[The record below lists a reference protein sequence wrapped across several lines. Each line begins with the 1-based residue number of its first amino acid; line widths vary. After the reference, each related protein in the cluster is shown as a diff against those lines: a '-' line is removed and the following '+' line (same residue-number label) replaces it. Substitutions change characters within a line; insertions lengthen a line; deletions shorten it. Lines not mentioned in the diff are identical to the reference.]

1 MTVSPSAAALALE
14 ATLAGTGAP
23 AAPQVSWSPA
33 LRLAIDIALN
43 APVPTAVVSGS
54 RCHAI
59 ANGPFWDMLGLPHA
73 SQGQALI
80 ERSPR
85 LVELLRAALR
95 DIEQG
100 ECASAGNLGS
110 VIVPDQ
116 GNGGQA
122 SAHLTPLRDDAGVVV
137 GALLTL
143 VVLPAAGGGDSGL
156 AARLAEQQRATQA
169 SEERLRL
176 ALDATHAVGTWD
188 WHIREDQFIAD
199 AHFAYM
205 HNIDLVQAG
214 QRPIGDYLTAVHPED
229 RVFVARQ
236 IKVCVHGNGE
246 FAEEY
251 RLQQPNGS
259 WRWVFARGRC
269 FRDDHGRP
277 ARLIGAS
284 IDITE
289 RKLAEQALR
298 ELNETLEHRVAER
311 TRALADANRRLLA
324 EAQERERA
332 EELLRHAQK
341 MEAVG
346 QLTGGIAHD
355 FNNML
360 TGIMGSLDLMNRYIA
375 KGRSDEIG
383 RFADAALS
391 SAQRAAALTHR
402 LLAFS
407 RRQSLDRQQVD
418 LNALVHSLEDLL
430 ARTTGEHIELR
441 LALDAQAWAVHTDP
455 NQLESALLNLVI
467 NARDAMPEGGK
478 LVIATENCAFDAPRE
493 NSPMEA
499 VRPGQYVTLCV
510 SDTGSGMSAST
521 RAKAFD
527 PFFTTKPT
535 GQGTGLGLSMI
546 YGFAQQ
552 SGGHVS
558 LHSEPDVGTEVC
570 LYLPR
575 YLEPH
580 TAPVAPEA
588 EAQAPLALQGE
599 SVLVVEDDP
608 AVRMLILNVLDEL
621 GYRGHP
627 APDAEVA
634 IPLLDSALR
643 IDLLVTDVGLPGV
656 NGRQLAEIARRRRPG
671 LKVLFMTGYI
681 DKAADRDAYLE
692 EGMDILGKP
701 FTLEKLASKL
711 RLMIGE

>member
-1 MTVSPSAAALALE
+1 MTVTKPATTLAPHSAARLE
-14 ATLAGTGAP
+14 QLSQCP
-23 AAPQVSWSPA
+23 PA
-33 LRLAIDIALN
+33 LRMAVDIALN
-43 APVPTAVVSGS
+43 APVPTAVLWGA
-54 RCHAI
+54 HHQLI
-59 ANGPFWDMLGLPHA
+59 ANPALVEALGLPIPRP
-73 SQGQALI
+73 GQALRDLLP
-80 ERSPR
+80 EPDYPLAVALQAASEGDRSVVPGLRPASGTSVSAR
-85 LVELLRAALR
+85 L
-95 DIEQG
+95 
-100 ECASAGNLGS
+100 
-110 VIVPDQ
+110 
-116 GNGGQA
+116 
-122 SAHLTPLRDDAGVVV
+122 SAHFAPVRDDKGMVIGIWLTVLADPSTGVND
-137 GALLTL
+137 G
-143 VVLPAAGGGDSGL
+143 VLE
-156 AARLAEQQRATQA
+156 ARLAEQRRAHQA

-188 WHIREDQFIAD
+188 WYIREDRFIAD

-205 HNIDLVQAG
+205 HNVDPVQAG
-214 QRPIGDYLTAVHPED
+214 QRPIGDYLAAVHPED
-229 RVFVARQ
+229 RVFVARR
-236 IKVCVHGNGE
+236 IKACMHGSGE

-251 RLQQPNGS
+251 RLLQADGG

-277 ARLIGAS
+277 ARFIGAS

-298 ELNETLEHRVAER
+298 ELNETLEQRVAER
-311 TRALADANRRLLA
+311 TRALIDANRRLLA

-375 KGRSDEIG
+375 KGRSAEIG

-407 RRQSLDRQQVD
+407 RRQSLDRQRID
-418 LNALVHSLEDLL
+418 LNTLVLSLEDLL
-430 ARTTGEHIELR
+430 ARTTGEQIELR
-441 LALDAQAWAVHTDP
+441 LELAPDVWPVHTDP

-467 NARDAMPEGGK
+467 NARDAMPDGGR
-478 LVIATENCAFDAPRE
+478 LLITSGNQLIDDPRE
-493 NSPMEA
+493 NPPMEP
-499 VRPGQYVTLCV
+499 VRPGHYVTLCV
-510 SDTGSGMSAST
+510 KDTGSGMSAST

-558 LHSEPDVGTEVC
+558 LVSELGQGTEVC

-580 TAPVAPEA
+580 AAQATLEA
-588 EAQAPLALQGE
+588 ECIPPLAQEGE

-627 APDAEVA
+627 AADAEVA
-634 IPLLDSALR
+634 VPLLDSALR
-643 IDLLVTDVGLPGV
+643 IDLLVTDVGLPGM
-656 NGRQLAEIARRRRPG
+656 NGRQLAEIARDRRPG

-681 DKAADRDAYLE
+681 DKAADRDTYLE
-692 EGMDILGKP
+692 EGMDIVSKP
-701 FTLEKLASKL
+701 FTLEMLASKV
-711 RLMIGE
+711 RQMIGD

>member
-1 MTVSPSAAALALE
+1 MTVNPLAAALASG
-14 ATLAGTGAP
+14 ASDGSADNAARAP
-23 AAPQVSWSPA
+23 AVWPPA
-33 LRLAIDIALN
+33 LRMAIDIALA
-43 APVPTAVVSGS
+43 APVPTAVLCGNQFN
-54 RCHAI
+54 AL
-59 ANGPFWDMLGLPHA
+59 ANASFWEALGLSP
-73 SQGQALI
+73 SNQGQALL
-80 ERSPR
+80 ERCPNLMGR
-85 LVELLRAALR
+85 LRVAFQAVERGEPALVSDLGASSGLALR
-95 DIEQG
+95 V
-100 ECASAGNLGS
+100 NT
-110 VIVPDQ
+110 
-116 GNGGQA
+116 QA
-122 SAHLTPLRDDAGVVV
+122 TVHLAPLRDDAGSIV
-137 GALLTL
+137 GALCSLL
-143 VVLPAAGGGDSGL
+143 VTPKLPL
-156 AARLAEQQRATQA
+156 ADPVMEARLAEQQRATRA

-188 WHIREDQFIAD
+188 WYIREDRFIAD
-199 AHFAYM
+199 AHFANM
-205 HNIDLVQAG
+205 HNVDPSPAG

-229 RVFVARQ
+229 RTFVARQ
-236 IKVCVHGNGE
+236 IKVCVHGTGE

-251 RLQQPNGS
+251 RLLQPGGH

-277 ARLIGAS
+277 ERLIGAS

-298 ELNETLEHRVAER
+298 ELNETLEQRVAER

-375 KGRSDEIG
+375 KGRSSEIG

-407 RRQSLDRQQVD
+407 RRQSLDRQHVD

-467 NARDAMPEGGK
+467 NARDAMPDGGR
-478 LVIATENCAFDAPRE
+478 LVIATENRGFDAPRE
-493 NSPMEA
+493 NFPMEA
-499 VRPGQYVTLCV
+499 MRPGQYVTLCV
-510 SDTGSGMSAST
+510 RDTGSGMSAST

-558 LHSEPDVGTEVC
+558 LQSEPGVGTEVC

-575 YLEPH
+575 YLEPL
-580 TAPVAPEA
+580 ALPVAPEA
-588 EAQAPLALQGE
+588 EAQAPLAQEGE

-627 APDAEVA
+627 AADADVA

-701 FTLEKLASKL
+701 FTLETLASKL

>member
-1 MTVSPSAAALALE
+1 MTVTKPATTLAPHSAARLE
-14 ATLAGTGAP
+14 QLSQCP
-23 AAPQVSWSPA
+23 PA
-33 LRLAIDIALN
+33 LRMAVDIALN
-43 APVPTAVVSGS
+43 APVPTAVLWGA
-54 RCHAI
+54 HHQLI
-59 ANGPFWDMLGLPHA
+59 ANPALVEALELPIPRP
-73 SQGQALI
+73 GQALRDLLP
-80 ERSPR
+80 EPDYPLAVALQAASEGDRSVVPG
-85 LVELLRAALR
+85 LRP
-95 DIEQG
+95 
-100 ECASAGNLGS
+100 ASGTS
-110 VIVPDQ
+110 VS
-116 GNGGQA
+116 A
-122 SAHLTPLRDDAGVVV
+122 RFSAHFAPVRDDTGMVIGIWLTVLADPSTGVND
-137 GALLTL
+137 G
-143 VVLPAAGGGDSGL
+143 VLE
-156 AARLAEQQRATQA
+156 ARLAEQRRAHQA

-188 WHIREDQFIAD
+188 WYIREDRFIAD

-205 HNIDLVQAG
+205 HNVDPVQAG
-214 QRPIGDYLTAVHPED
+214 QRPIGDYLAAVHPED
-229 RVFVARQ
+229 RVFVARR
-236 IKVCVHGNGE
+236 IKACMHGSGE

-251 RLQQPNGS
+251 RLLQADGG

-277 ARLIGAS
+277 ARFIGAS

-298 ELNETLEHRVAER
+298 ELNETLEQRVAER
-311 TRALADANRRLLA
+311 TRALIDANRRLLA

-375 KGRSDEIG
+375 KGRSAEIG

-407 RRQSLDRQQVD
+407 RRQSLDRQRID
-418 LNALVHSLEDLL
+418 LNTLVLSLEDLL
-430 ARTTGEHIELR
+430 ARTTGEQIELR
-441 LALDAQAWAVHTDP
+441 LELAPDVWPVHTDP

-467 NARDAMPEGGK
+467 NARDAMPDGGR
-478 LVIATENCAFDAPRE
+478 LLITSGNQLIDDPRE
-493 NSPMEA
+493 NPPMEP
-499 VRPGQYVTLCV
+499 VRPGHYVTLCV
-510 SDTGSGMSAST
+510 KDTGSGMSAST
-521 RAKAFD
+521 RTKAFD

-558 LHSEPDVGTEVC
+558 LVSELGQGTEVC

-580 TAPVAPEA
+580 A
-588 EAQAPLALQGE
+588 AQATLAAESIPPLAQEGE

-627 APDAEVA
+627 AADAEVA
-634 IPLLDSALR
+634 VPLLDSALR
-643 IDLLVTDVGLPGV
+643 IDLLVTDVGLPGM
-656 NGRQLAEIARRRRPG
+656 NGRQLAEIARDRRPG

-681 DKAADRDAYLE
+681 DKAADRDTYLE
-692 EGMDILGKP
+692 EGMDIVSKP
-701 FTLEKLASKL
+701 FTLEMLASKV
-711 RLMIGE
+711 RQMIGD